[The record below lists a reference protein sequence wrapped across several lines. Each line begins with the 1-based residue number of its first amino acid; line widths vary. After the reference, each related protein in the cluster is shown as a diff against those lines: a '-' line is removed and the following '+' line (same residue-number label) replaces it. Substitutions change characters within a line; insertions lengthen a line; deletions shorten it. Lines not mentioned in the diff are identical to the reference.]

1 MTAMVREE
9 RRRWQD
15 LDERRAPARWLVG
28 GHRDPVPR
36 GATRCILQ
44 ASMWFLFVAVGLV
57 LLTVSGLYARR
68 RLSQAL
74 AQLGV
79 RERTIRIVRWVS
91 AWLLWAFPILLIVTI
106 VGSLL
111 LGRATIPRYDGLLAS
126 LLLGLPFILTVLIVL
141 QSVPWL
147 IAIDLVHLVVR
158 RRRGAA
164 PAARMRGLAVL
175 VVIGAFTLYTPIRI
189 LAQRGDV
196 RMRHF
201 SVGPP
206 GSQARPL
213 RIAFLADV
221 QQDVHTDADRA
232 REIYARVNAEQP
244 DLVLSGGDWINSGPD
259 YIESAAAMA
268 ATLKSRFGTFSVH
281 GDHEHFAYL
290 DRKRSAAE
298 IEQAMRA
305 HGVAMLNNEV
315 RWFEHDGKRI
325 GVLFLNYNYIVRTAR
340 AQVEA
345 LVAQLATADYAIVV
359 THQLDAKL
367 ASLFEDKVDLVL
379 GAHTHGGQ
387 VNPVVGLTHVKLAR
401 LETEFIDGRYAL
413 GKRTTVIVTSGIGY
427 SVVPIRYAAPGSI
440 EIIELRP

>member
-1 MTAMVREE
+1 
-9 RRRWQD
+9 
-15 LDERRAPARWLVG
+15 
-28 GHRDPVPR
+28 
-36 GATRCILQ
+36 
-44 ASMWFLFVAVGLV
+44 MWFLFVAVGLV
-57 LLTVSGLYARR
+57 LLTISGIYARR
-68 RLSQAL
+68 RLAQAL
-74 AQLGV
+74 TQLGV
-79 RERTIRIVRWVS
+79 RDRTIRILRWVVG
-91 AWLLWAFPILLIVTI
+91 WLLWGYPVLIIGTILASV
-106 VGSLL
+106 L

-147 IAIDLVHLVVR
+147 IAIDVVHLVVR

-164 PAARMRGLAVL
+164 AAGRMRGLAALAVL
-175 VVIGAFTLYTPIRI
+175 AAFALYTPIRI
-189 LAQRGDV
+189 LAERRDV

-201 SVGPP
+201 AVGAP

-221 QQDVHTDADRA
+221 QQDVHTDAGRA
-232 REIYARVNAEQP
+232 REVYARVNAEHP

-259 YIESAAAMA
+259 YIESAAAA
-268 ATLKSRFGTFSVH
+268 ASTLTSRLGTFSVR
-281 GDHEHFAYL
+281 GDHEHFAYM
-290 DRKRSAAE
+290 DRDRSASE
-298 IEQAMRA
+298 VEQAMRA
-305 HGVAMLNNEV
+305 HGVAMLNNEI

-325 GVLFLNYNYIVRTAR
+325 GVLFVNYNYIVRTAP
-340 AQVEA
+340 AAVAA
-345 LVAQLATADYAIVV
+345 LVAQLASADYAIVV

-367 ASLFEDKVDLVL
+367 AALFEDKVDLVL

-401 LETEFIDGRYAL
+401 LETRFIDGRYAL

-440 EIIELRP
+440 EIIDLRP

>member
-1 MTAMVREE
+1 
-9 RRRWQD
+9 
-15 LDERRAPARWLVG
+15 
-28 GHRDPVPR
+28 
-36 GATRCILQ
+36 
-44 ASMWFLFVAVGLV
+44 MWFLFVAVGLV

-68 RLSQAL
+68 RLAQAL

-79 RERTIRIVRWVS
+79 GARAIRIVRWVS
-91 AWLLWAFPILLIVTI
+91 GWFLWAYPVLVIVAITA
-106 VGSLL
+106 SLL
-111 LGRATIPRYDGLLAS
+111 LGRATLPRFDGLAAS

-147 IAIDLVHLVVR
+147 IAIDVVHLVVR

-164 PAARMRGLAVL
+164 SAARMRGLAGI

-189 LAQRGDV
+189 LAQRGEV

-201 SVGPP
+201 AVGTP

-232 REIYARVNAEQP
+232 REVYARVNAEQP
-244 DLVLSGGDWINSGPD
+244 DLVLSGGDWINAGPD
-259 YIESAAAMA
+259 YIESAAAAA
-268 ATLKSRFGTFSVH
+268 ATLKSRLGTFSVR
-281 GDHEHFAYL
+281 GDHEHFAYV
-290 DRKRSAAE
+290 DRDRSASE
-298 IEQAMRA
+298 VEHAMRA

-325 GVLFLNYNYIVRTAR
+325 GVLFLNNNYIVHTAA
-340 AQVEA
+340 AQVTA
-345 LVAQLATADYAIVV
+345 LVAELATADYAIVV

-367 ASLFEDKVDLVL
+367 AALLEDKVDLVL

-427 SVVPIRYAAPGSI
+427 SLVPIRYASPGSI